1 MTFAEVYATISLYR
15 DFKAHRM
22 NIETRTETPSFE
34 EKVSSNAEVTEE
46 ATQSIQDPP
55 KKRGRPKKSD
65 IEAKKKGNRGVRGR
79 PPGDAARINEFKARL
94 LATSGDKVINKI
106 IAIALDDDHPGQM
119 AALKM
124 CMDRVLPVSYF
135 EKDKATGGR
144 NAVSITITGIG
155 NEVITTGDEKVIEGE
170 VIDAE

>member
-1 MTFAEVYATISLYR
+1 MS
-15 DFKAHRM
+15 
-22 NIETRTETPSFE
+22 ETP
-34 EKVSSNAEVTEE
+34 V
-46 ATQSIQDPP
+46 
-55 KKRGRPKKSD
+55 KRGRGRPRKTD

-94 LATSGDKVINKI
+94 LATSGDNVINKI
-106 IAIALDDDHPGQM
+106 IDIAQNDEHPGQM

-124 CMDRVLPVSYF
+124 CMDRILPLSYF

-155 NEVITTGDEKVIEGE
+155 GDTTIVGGSEEEKEE
-170 VIDAE
+170 AIDVEYTEIGKQTDDT